1 MLNDEELPCGGA
13 APSLEGQ
20 MRPQSL
26 IAQGLPVVVA
36 GAVLLAGCE
45 SSNPPPEPQSIE
57 AAQSAIRFEHEDF
70 DPQRAEYLL
79 HHDPRS
85 GNDVYVAQFVGDAAF
100 ATLAAYKT
108 GPGYVVE
115 ERSTQSYV
123 QSLLQDSEL
132 TWGESGRADTG
143 TGASGVPYR
152 MFGIAGQ
159 PVSCVGF
166 GQPRGE
172 SSDDR
177 GRKSDLLFGFFCQ
190 SDARPMSSA
199 TASDL
204 IGRVSLSRRR

>member
-1 MLNDEELPCGGA
+1 
-13 APSLEGQ
+13 

-36 GAVLLAGCE
+36 GAVLLGGCE

-57 AAQSAIRFEHEDF
+57 AGQSVIRFEHQDF

-85 GNDVYVAQFVGDAAF
+85 GNDVYIAQFVGDAAF

-115 ERSTQSYV
+115 ERSTESYIR
-123 QSLLQDSEL
+123 SLLQDSEL
-132 TWGESGRADTG
+132 TWGEAGRAG
-143 TGASGVPYR
+143 SVPYL
-152 MFGIAGQ
+152 MFRIAGQ

-190 SDARPMSSA
+190 SDARLMSAA

-204 IGRVSLSRRR
+204 ISRVSLTGRR